1 MRQDIIGE
9 CAGTEIVQRNSTSN
23 FAIGVA
29 LLCIAI
35 HGQITACHYFQQRP
49 DRAVS
54 DTGFQADMVDILA
67 APQQT
72 KADTSLRT
80 LAAISVAHWV
90 SHFHL
95 FVLPMLFP
103 FLKQQ
108 LGVGYIELGFALT
121 VFGVVSGLT
130 QAPIGYLADH
140 IGARKVLLIGLT
152 VGGLA
157 LIMLGLHLIC
167 VSLVV
172 SAALLG
178 LANSVYHPCDYAILS
193 THMDEARMG
202 RAFSI
207 HTFAGFLG
215 GAVAPAIMAALVA
228 WAGGLGALIVAGAV
242 GPVVALG
249 LMVAGI
255 PDASSA
261 DRKEDVAD
269 APKQGIIT
277 PAIIMLT
284 FFFMLLGLSNA
295 GISNFGV
302 VALMSGYGV
311 TFSAANIALSAFLGA
326 SAAGVL
332 AGGYLADRTK
342 RHGQVAAACFAINAV
357 ITLVIATTS
366 LPSAVLTAAM
376 GIAGFLGGVIAP
388 SRDMLVRN
396 AAPPGAAGRAFGI
409 VSTGFN
415 FSGILSPLLFG
426 WIMDQSMPHWVFGAS
441 VAFMVL
447 TVLLALV
454 TDRKQQGPSEGPVK
468 GLMHS

>member
-1 MRQDIIGE
+1 M
-9 CAGTEIVQRNSTSN
+9 A
-23 FAIGVA
+23 
-29 LLCIAI
+29 
-35 HGQITACHYFQQRP
+35 
-49 DRAVS
+49 
-54 DTGFQADMVDILA
+54 DILA
-67 APQQT
+67 APQQM
-72 KADTSLRT
+72 KADSSLRT

-90 SHFHL
+90 SHFHI

-103 FLKQQ
+103 YLKAQ

-121 VFGVVSGLT
+121 VFGLVSGLT

-140 IGARKVLLIGLT
+140 IGARKVLLIGLC

-157 LIMLGLHLIC
+157 LILLGMNLSYTSLILC
-167 VSLVV
+167 S
-172 SAALLG
+172 ALLG

-193 THMDEARMG
+193 AHMDVRRMG

-228 WAGGLGALIVAGAV
+228 WVGGLGALMVAGAI
-242 GPVVALG
+242 GPAVAL
-249 LMVAGI
+249 LLIVVGI

-261 DRKEDVAD
+261 DRKTDGAT
-269 APKQGIIT
+269 APKQSVLT

-302 VALMSGYGV
+302 VALMTGYGV
-311 TFSAANIALSAFLGA
+311 TFSAANIALTAFLGA

-332 AGGYLADRTK
+332 AGGYLADRTT
-342 RHGQVAAACFAINAV
+342 RHGQVAAACFGINA
-357 ITLVIATTS
+357 IIMLVIATTN
-366 LPSAVLTAAM
+366 LPQVLLTSAM

-396 AAPPGAAGRAFGI
+396 AAPPGAAGRVFGI

-426 WIMDQSMPHWVFGAS
+426 WIMDQNMPHWVFGTS

-454 TDRKQQGPSEGPVK
+454 TDRKPQGTSK
-468 GLMHS
+468 ASDSRLMHS

>member
-1 MRQDIIGE
+1 
-9 CAGTEIVQRNSTSN
+9 
-23 FAIGVA
+23 
-29 LLCIAI
+29 
-35 HGQITACHYFQQRP
+35 
-49 DRAVS
+49 
-54 DTGFQADMVDILA
+54 MVDILA
-67 APQQT
+67 APQQA

-103 FLKQQ
+103 FLKEQ

-157 LIMLGLHLIC
+157 LIMLGLHLSYT
-167 VSLVV
+167 SLIVC
-172 SAALLG
+172 AALLG

-228 WAGGLGALIVAGAV
+228 VIGGLGALIVAGAV
-242 GPVVALG
+242 GPAAAL
-249 LMVAGI
+249 LLIAVRI

-261 DRKEDVAD
+261 DRKTDGAT
-269 APKQGIIT
+269 APQQSIVT
-277 PAIIMLT
+277 PAIVVLT
-284 FFFMLLGLSNA
+284 IFFMLLGLSSA

-311 TFSAANIALSAFLGA
+311 SFSAANIALTAFLGA
-326 SAAGVL
+326 SAVGVL
-332 AGGYLADRTK
+332 AGGYLADRTQ
-342 RHGQVAAACFAINAV
+342 RHGNVAAACFAINAV
-357 ITLVIATTS
+357 IISIIATID
-366 LPSAVLTAAM
+366 LPPAVLTAAM
-376 GIAGFLGGVIAP
+376 GLAGFLGGVIAP

-396 AAPPGAAGRAFGI
+396 AAPAGAPGRAFGI

-426 WIMDQSMPHWVFGAS
+426 WIMDQSLPHWVFGAS

-454 TDRKQQGPSEGPVK
+454 TDRKPAEPARA
-468 GLMHS
+468 

>member
-1 MRQDIIGE
+1 
-9 CAGTEIVQRNSTSN
+9 
-23 FAIGVA
+23 
-29 LLCIAI
+29 
-35 HGQITACHYFQQRP
+35 
-49 DRAVS
+49 
-54 DTGFQADMVDILA
+54 MVDILA
-67 APQQT
+67 APQQS
-72 KADTSLRT
+72 KADVKTDASLRT

-103 FLKQQ
+103 FLKAQ

-121 VFGVVSGLT
+121 VFGMASALT

-152 VGGLA
+152 VGGAA
-157 LIMLGLHLIC
+157 LIMLGMHLSYT
-167 VSLVV
+167 SLIVC
-172 SAALLG
+172 AALLG
-178 LANSVYHPCDYAILS
+178 LANSVYHPCNYAILS

-215 GAVAPAIMAALVA
+215 GAVAPAIIAALVA
-228 WAGGLGALIVAGAV
+228 WVGGLGALMVAGAV

-249 LMVAGI
+249 LMAVGI

-261 DRKEDVAD
+261 DRTQDGA
-269 APKQGIIT
+269 AATRQNIIT
-277 PAIIMLT
+277 PALIMLT

-332 AGGYLADRTK
+332 AGGYLADRTT
-342 RHGQVAAACFAINAV
+342 RHAQVAAACFAINAV
-357 ITLVIATTS
+357 IMLVIATTT
-366 LPSAVLTAAM
+366 LPSVVLTAAM

-396 AAPPGAAGRAFGI
+396 AAPAGAAGRAFGI

-426 WIMDQSMPHWVFGAS
+426 WIMDQNLPHWVFGAS

-454 TDRKQQGPSEGPVK
+454 TDRKPAEPARA
-468 GLMHS
+468 